1 MTRFA
6 FIIHPLS
13 VADIARKRKYFFVR
27 YLPQRWVERALMLKG
42 PELVSEITGIRSAT
56 GATTEGWLVGCPLT
70 ARQLVEEPADRCID
84 KVVQCGELA
93 QKLGAEIVGL
103 GAFTS
108 VVGDAGITVAQR
120 LEIGLTT
127 GNSYTIATAVEG
139 ALEAAALVGIET
151 SAAPAAVIGASG
163 SIGKACIE
171 LLAPS
176 VAELWLAAKPGE
188 DVRPQAEEIAARHAI
203 PVHACDSV
211 DAALSEAQIILAVSA
226 AVQAIIHPDMLR
238 PGAVVCDVARPRD
251 VSRQVVEERPD
262 VLVIEGGAVAVP
274 GNVDFHFDFGFP
286 PGLSYACMAETMI
299 LALEGRTE
307 DYSLGRDINL
317 EQVHEISGL
326 AGKHGFK
333 LAGFRCFEKTVTEE
347 QIARVR
353 EAVAKRV

>member
-1 MTRFA
+1 VTRFA

-13 VADIARKRKYFFVR
+13 VADIARKHKYFFVR
-27 YLPQRWVERALMLKG
+27 YLPERWVEKLLLPRG
-42 PELVSEITGIRSAT
+42 PEVVSEITGIRSPT
-56 GATTEGWLVGCPLT
+56 GTTTGGWFVGLPLT
-70 ARQLVEEPADRCID
+70 ARQLVEEPADVCID
-84 KVVQCGELA
+84 KIVRCGELA
-93 QKLGAEIVGL
+93 QELGAEIVGL
-103 GAFTS
+103 GAFAA
-108 VVGDAGITVAQR
+108 VVADAGITIAQR
-120 LEIGLTT
+120 LDIGVTT

-139 ALEAAALVGIET
+139 ALEAAALVGLD
-151 SAAPAAVIGASG
+151 AAVAPAAVIGASG

-188 DVRPQAEEIAARHAI
+188 DLQPQAEEIATRHAI

-286 PGLSYACMAETMI
+286 PRLSYACMAETMI

-307 DYSLGRDINL
+307 DYSLGRDIKL
-317 EQVHEISGL
+317 EQVYEISGL
-326 AGKHGFK
+326 ARKHGFK

-353 EAVAKRV
+353 QVNDE